1 MTSNILLPFM
11 ATIGACLRLCAL
23 LRSESQQKRNQAVPK
38 KELFLQ
44 EIGFT
49 DMDPCNIHIH
59 IYIYPHII
67 CCVIFPMCFPALVAF
82 PQAFGHVSAE
92 VPQGQ
97 RPGDPGRCA
106 PQRDAGAA
114 EE

>member
-1 MTSNILLPFM
+1 M

-59 IYIYPHII
+59 IYLYIYPHII